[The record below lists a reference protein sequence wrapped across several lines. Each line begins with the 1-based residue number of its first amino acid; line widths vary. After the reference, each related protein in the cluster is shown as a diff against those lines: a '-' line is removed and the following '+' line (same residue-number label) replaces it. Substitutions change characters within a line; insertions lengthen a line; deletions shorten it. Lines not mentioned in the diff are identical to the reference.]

1 MTNCKKMTT
10 KGKPCKNK
18 VYCDSEFCKLHQTK
32 SEPKENKNQEPKP
45 KKKQKKVSSKCNVIL
60 GDGSFKL
67 IPKNKKGK
75 PKSKIIKVRM
85 VTTESQTQF
94 LQMMTDKFKKDY
106 TKLQPFYENGLST
119 DKLIPVNWTGLP
131 PFENDP
137 SPWGVMDV
145 KVETQEQWDWFM
157 NNTKNHKNSDDTYS
171 VWYPD
176 KPQEKNKNKVWT
188 TNSDPIQT
196 RHPIYILSKGR
207 SSISPSRMTWFN
219 LKKLGLNFK
228 VVVETQEYNE
238 YLKTIPENNLIKLP
252 ENLCNLGQGGI
263 PVRNFIWEHS
273 QTLGHTHHWIMDD
286 NLGGFYR
293 LHHNTKLPVES
304 GVYFNMIEDF
314 MDKYNNL
321 YITGLGYSSDN
332 PEIDKSRKSVITN
345 SKIYSCIL
353 IRNDLDQILDE
364 KWRGKYNEDV
374 DLVLRVLKKGLP
386 TVGFQSFTCKKEKTG
401 GMVGGNSEIYSGT
414 ESNKF
419 DGFQKKV
426 DSLLEQ
432 HPDVVKQTNER
443 HTDNR
448 PHHQVDYTPFKQN
461 KLILLPQKKW
471 TINNYPT
478 YCLKDKET

>member
-145 KVETQEQWDWFM
+145 KVQTQEQWDWFM

-207 SSISPSRMTWFN
+207 SSISPSRMTWWN
-219 LKKLGLNFK
+219 LKKLGLDFK
-228 VVVETQEYNE
+228 VVVETQEYDE

-293 LHHNTKLPVES
+293 LHHNTKLRVES

-401 GMVGGNSEIYSGT
+401 GMKGGNTEIYSGT